1 MTLANGKALR
11 VAFGETVAELGKSDP
26 RIVVLD
32 GDLGSSTRAD
42 IFENAHPDRFFQM
55 GIAEQNLLG
64 AAAGMATV
72 GFIPF
77 VSTFACFAV
86 ARALDSI
93 RVLIAQPKLNVKI
106 VGGYSGLLA
115 GMTGKTHLI
124 FDDIAIMRAMPGMT
138 VVVPADEV
146 ETRQA
151 IAAITA
157 YEGPVYLRLTRQ
169 ASPLLFDDSYRF
181 ELGQAAVVRPGS
193 DVTVF
198 ATGTQTVR
206 AFEAAELLA
215 AEGIDVHLV
224 HVPTLKPL
232 DADGIVAGGPGHR
245 IRGHLRRGEHHRGP
259 GRRGGRGP
267 HRPLPGDGQAP
278 RPGRHLRGVRSGR
291 GAAGEVRPIGDQDGR
306 GHPGVRPRPPGMTN
320 AAGRPAGRQSNDPVA
335 GGRDHDRPGQ
345 VPTRRQGRHHP
356 RGRRGHRLRPGLR
369 PGQRRRRRRHRGAH
383 PGARGAGG
391 GQGAQPRAAAP

>member
-1 MTLANGKALR
+1 MTLANGKAPR
-11 VAFGETVAELGKSDP
+11 VAFGETVAELGESDP

-42 IFENAHPDRFFQM
+42 IFEDAHPDRFFQM

-115 GMTGKTHLI
+115 GMTGKTHLV

-151 IAAITA
+151 IRAITA

-181 ELGQAAVVRPGS
+181 ELGKATVVRPGS

-198 ATGTQTVR
+198 GTGTQTVR
-206 AFEAAELLA
+206 AYQAAESLA

-232 DADGIVAGGPGHR
+232 DEEAIVAAAQATGLVLTTEEHTVIGGLGGAVAEVLGERYPVP
-245 IRGHLRRGEHHRGP
+245 LRRHGLADIFGESGP
-259 GRRGGRGP
+259 DQALLEKYGLSVTKTAEAIRAFVHARR
-267 HRPLPGDGQAP
+267 A
-278 RPGRHLRGVRSGR
+278 
-291 GAAGEVRPIGDQDGR
+291 
-306 GHPGVRPRPPGMTN
+306 
-320 AAGRPAGRQSNDPVA
+320 
-335 GGRDHDRPGQ
+335 
-345 VPTRRQGRHHP
+345 
-356 RGRRGHRLRPGLR
+356 
-369 PGQRRRRRRHRGAH
+369 
-383 PGARGAGG
+383 
-391 GQGAQPRAAAP
+391 